1 MCAVKNINIGLVDKH
16 QRTALH
22 WAAKRGATICSLY
35 LIERGAELD
44 KEDYDN
50 NTPLG
55 IGVKHGHFDYAIM
68 LIQKKASVKHL
79 VNYVERITKEQA
91 AKEAK
96 QEEKKR
102 AKLAASAMSEIDDD
116 EVMHDDM
123 SDVDEDVD
131 EEEENQD
138 SDMSELSDSDD
149 EDSDSDSDNGCK
161 SCPNHFSHYKFLSLH
176 GRQQKEEEALQ
187 L

>member
-1 MCAVKNINIGLVDKH
+1 MCAIKAININILDKH
-16 QRTALH
+16 QRTPLH

-55 IGVKHGHFDYAIM
+55 IGVKYGHFDYAIM

-79 VNYVERITKEQA
+79 VNYVTRISKEQA

-102 AKLAASAMSEIDDD
+102 AKLASSTMSEVDDD

-123 SDVDEDVD
+123 SDVNSEDDEM
-131 EEEENQD
+131 EEA
-138 SDMSELSDSDD
+138 SDGEISDSD
-149 EDSDSDSDNGCK
+149 EDDDDNDRCK
-161 SCPNHFSHYKFLSLH
+161 SVTKVYIICFIILYPTAHTHAH
-176 GRQQKEEEALQ
+176 TRC
-187 L
+187 

>member
-1 MCAVKNINIGLVDKH
+1 MCAIKNININLVDKH

-35 LIERGAELD
+35 LIERGSELD

-79 VNYVERITKEQA
+79 VNFVERITKEQA

-96 QEEKKR
+96 QDEKKR
-102 AKLAASAMSEIDDD
+102 AKLAASAMSEIDED

-123 SDVDEDVD
+123 SDVDEDEDMEEDDQDD
-131 EEEENQD
+131 ED
-138 SDMSELSDSDD
+138 VSELSDSD
-149 EDSDSDSDNGCK
+149 EDSDSDSDRK
-161 SCPNHFSHYKFLSLH
+161 RK
-176 GRQQKEEEALQ
+176 
-187 L
+187 

>member
-1 MCAVKNINIGLVDKH
+1 MCAVKTINLNLVDKH

-35 LIERGAELD
+35 LIERGVELD

-50 NTPLG
+50 NTALG

-79 VNYVERITKEQA
+79 VNFVTRITKDQA

-96 QEEKKR
+96 VEEKKR

-123 SDVDEDVD
+123 SDNDEDEDD
-131 EEEENQD
+131 EEDEDQD
-138 SDMSELSDSDD
+138 EDMSDLSDSDD
-149 EDSDSDSDNGCK
+149 DDSDSDDNGCK
-161 SCPNHFSHYKFLSLH
+161 SFLACTIELSSNFFC
-176 GRQQKEEEALQ
+176 
-187 L
+187 